1 MSVIAGR
8 HQPQE
13 KSGGELRV
21 PAGAATARV
30 SAEAA
35 EGRRCRRREACRVIG
50 CGGAAEAP
58 ERREGVPQERHRCD
72 ATRPERRRHGALD
85 CARGSEGRVQL
96 CACHS

>member
-1 MSVIAGR
+1 MEEFERCALTGEVLVKKMSAFAGR

-30 SAEAA
+30 FAKAA
-35 EGRRCRRREACRVIG
+35 QGRRRRRKGRRIIG

-58 ERREGVPQERHRCD
+58 ERREGVPQE
-72 ATRPERRRHGALD
+72 
-85 CARGSEGRVQL
+85 
-96 CACHS
+96 